1 MSNRRLN
8 VSTPIVTEGGTMER
22 EFLDWTLEVIK
33 WVPLLGTGSPEAVV
47 TAPQY
52 SLYIDTNG
60 VAGTIE
66 YRKMLAEI
74 GGDTSKGWLLV

>member
-1 MSNRRLN
+1 MSNRRLT
-8 VSTPIVTEGGTMER
+8 VSAPIVIEDGTMER

-33 WVPLLGTGSPEAVV
+33 WVPLLGQGSPETVV

-60 VAGTIE
+60 IAGAIE